1 MSINDATPDE
11 WDAVRA
17 MVSAR
22 VNTRREEI
30 AATLPFEE
38 FPMAVGDVTSTA
50 RGSGARANGNKAPL
64 DLIPVSVWRNNW
76 RDRMKNSA
84 AVMDIMYA
92 LEAFQAGDDNA
103 LSSYL
108 KGIDLTGSVNVFEYG
123 ARKYAAWNWAKGMP
137 WSVPLG
143 CALRHIDADL
153 SGELYDYESGET
165 HMAHAIS
172 NVVMLA
178 YFLNTYPEGD
188 DRPIFDKE

>member
-1 MSINDATPDE
+1 VSIDNATPDE

-30 AATLPFEE
+30 AATLPLEE

-103 LSSYL
+103 LSTYL

-153 SGELYDYESGET
+153 SGELYDCESGET

-172 NVVMLA
+172 NVVMLD

>member
-11 WDAVRA
+11 WDSVRA

-22 VNTRREEI
+22 VSTRREEI
-30 AATLPFEE
+30 AATLPLEE
-38 FPMAVGDVTSTA
+38 FPMAVGDVTSKA

-76 RDRMKNSA
+76 RNRMKNSA

-92 LEAFQAGDDNA
+92 LEAFQGGDANA
-103 LSSYL
+103 LSTYL
-108 KGIDLTGSVNVFEYG
+108 KKVDLTGSVNVFEYG

-153 SGELYDYESGET
+153 SGELYDSESGET
-165 HMAHAIS
+165 HLAHAIS
-172 NVVMLA
+172 NVVMLD
-178 YFLNTYPEGD
+178 YFLKTYPEGD

>member
-1 MSINDATPDE
+1 MSIDNATPDE

-30 AATLPFEE
+30 AATLPLEE

-103 LSSYL
+103 LSTYL

-153 SGELYDYESGET
+153 SGELYDCESGET

-172 NVVMLA
+172 NVVMLD

>member
-1 MSINDATPDE
+1 VSLNDATPDE

-30 AATLPFEE
+30 AASLPLEE

-50 RGSGARANGNKAPL
+50 RGSGARANGDKPPL
-64 DLIPVSVWRNNW
+64 DLIPVAVWRTNW
-76 RDRMKNSA
+76 RYRMKNNA

-92 LEAFQAGDDNA
+92 LEAFQAGDENA
-103 LSSYL
+103 LSTFL
-108 KGIDLTGSVNVFEYG
+108 EGVDLTGSVNVFEYG

-153 SGELYDYESGET
+153 SGELYDAESGET

-172 NVVMLA
+172 NVVMLD

-188 DRPIFDKE
+188 DRPIFDQE

>member
-1 MSINDATPDE
+1 MSLNDATPDE
-11 WDAVRA
+11 WDSVRA

-30 AATLPFEE
+30 AATLPLEE

-50 RGSGARANGNKAPL
+50 RG
-64 DLIPVSVWRNNW
+64 
-76 RDRMKNSA
+76 
-84 AVMDIMYA
+84 
-92 LEAFQAGDDNA
+92 DDNA
-103 LSSYL
+103 LSTYL

-172 NVVMLA
+172 NVVMLD